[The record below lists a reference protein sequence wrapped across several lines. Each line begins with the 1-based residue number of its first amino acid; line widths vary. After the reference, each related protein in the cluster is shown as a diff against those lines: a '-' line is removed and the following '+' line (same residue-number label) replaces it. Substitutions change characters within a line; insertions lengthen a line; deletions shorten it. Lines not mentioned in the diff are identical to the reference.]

1 MPVLLLLPLLPSGQG
16 RNIYLGAVFNS
27 AHFFLAGAVTLLIA
41 GGNSGSR
48 KTVISVA
55 IPVLA
60 AILVELI
67 QLAYPDRNSGI
78 DDVVRSFLGSVC
90 AVILLKGRKSFV
102 LGSVFSV
109 LFVYAVSYDVTT
121 LIIRQ
126 GVMEARFPVLDDVG
140 APFYTKAWKPRIN
153 AALQRAE
160 DEIVFTSFPNQKWSN
175 IESNILPQDWRGYG
189 VFSIETRSSR
199 QVKCGIQV
207 RTEKGNYY
215 GEFRTDTFYEDHE
228 IKFSEF
234 KNGETVF
241 ESSFKVEGVS
251 IFLSKPDSLTMVHI
265 RRIRLQ

>member
-41 GGNSGSR
+41 GRNPGSR
-48 KTVISVA
+48 KTIFSLAV
-55 IPVLA
+55 PVMA

-90 AVILLKGRKSFV
+90 AVILLKGRRSFV
-102 LGSVFSV
+102 LGSVFSI
-109 LFVYAVSYDVTT
+109 LFVYAVSYDVTS

-175 IESNILPQDWRGYG
+175 IESNILPEDWRGHE
-189 VFSIETRSSR
+189 VFSIEARSFR
-199 QVKCGIQV
+199 RVKCGIQV
-207 RTEKGNYY
+207 RTDKGNYY
-215 GEFRTDTFYEDHE
+215 GEFWPDTFYEEHG
-228 IKFSEF
+228 IQFFEF

-241 ESSFKVEGVS
+241 ESSYKVKGVS
-251 IFLSKPDSLTMVHI
+251 IFLSKPESLTEIHI